1 MVPARSDR
9 REPNVTFKTIR
20 DARLHLISKPSF
32 DFAAFSRFLESEGQ
46 TWSRSPAA
54 TPSENIVEVAG
65 RICYM
70 SFGSWQSPKTNGE
83 YVSHLIAQGHE
94 SVLEHASWTFVL
106 TGVSRAFT
114 HQFVRHRIGFSYS
127 QLSQQYRDQ
136 SSAAV
141 IEPLSIAADPKRS
154 RMWRQNVRRSLE
166 TYRQL
171 VDELESETS
180 RRPVAGRQREL
191 TRRIRS
197 AARSVLPES
206 VETTIAFTANARAI
220 RHFLEVRG
228 SIEGDDEMRFV
239 SALLLASV
247 KSEAPALFADF
258 YVTEQAGLPI
268 VLHRDPSPLGDP
280 HAPVFEANGDQ

>member
-1 MVPARSDR
+1 MPARSER
-9 REPNVTFKTIR
+9 REPIVTFKTIR
-20 DARLHLISKPSF
+20 DARLYLISKPSF
-32 DFAAFSRFLESEGQ
+32 DFAAFSRFLESDGQ
-46 TWSRSPAA
+46 TWSRSPGA
-54 TPSENIVEVAG
+54 TPSENIIEVAG

-70 SFGSWQSPKTNGE
+70 SFGSRQSPKTNGE

-141 IEPLSIAADPKRS
+141 IEPLSIAGDPKLS
-154 RMWRQNVRRSLE
+154 RTWRLNVQRSLE

-171 VDELESETS
+171 VGELESELL
-180 RRPVAGRQREL
+180 RRPVASRQREL

-197 AARSVLPES
+197 AARSILPES

-220 RHFLEVRG
+220 RHFLDVRG
-228 SIEGDDEMRFV
+228 SIEGDDEMRIV
-239 SALLLASV
+239 SGLLLASV
-247 KSEAPALFADF
+247 QSEAPALFANF
-258 YVTEQAGLPI
+258 YVTEEQGLPI
-268 VLHRDPSPLGDP
+268 VVQRDPSPFGDP
-280 HAPVFEANGDQ
+280 LSAARRD